1 MGAERRHP
9 LRFVWQLDEEG
20 CFKLGSDEFIELM
33 GVRTASMMGK
43 PWAEMATELALDPAG
58 QIARAIGTRDTW
70 SGLTVSWPAGDRNER
85 VAVELSGLPI
95 FDRNRIFRGYRGFG
109 VCRHVTRSRPAPGKA
124 DAVEPAA
131 PDATLSSASV
141 KPAEPRP
148 LLSVVPAAKNV
159 VPFRTGSPAADRRP
173 ALTPVER
180 TAFQEIGNV
189 LGPHPSD
196 EPTATPPEPIT

>member
-85 VAVELSGLPI
+85 VSVELSGLPV
-95 FDRNRIFRGYRGFG
+95 FDRDRVFRGYRGFG
-109 VCRHVTRSRPAPGKA
+109 VCRDIERINQLARTRRVHPIGFMAQPPPADTKA
-124 DAVEPAA
+124 PAA
-131 PDATLSSASV
+131 AGEAESQPIPETAPASGPDGV
-141 KPAEPRP
+141 
-148 LLSVVPAAKNV
+148 
-159 VPFRTGSPAADRRP
+159 
-173 ALTPVER
+173 
-180 TAFQEIGNV
+180 
-189 LGPHPSD
+189 
-196 EPTATPPEPIT
+196 